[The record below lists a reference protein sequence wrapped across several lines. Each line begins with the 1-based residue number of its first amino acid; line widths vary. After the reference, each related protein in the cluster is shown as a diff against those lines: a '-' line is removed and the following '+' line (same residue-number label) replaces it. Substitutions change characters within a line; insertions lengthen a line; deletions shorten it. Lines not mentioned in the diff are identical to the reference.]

1 MSRARRRQSKPDRLL
16 HLGEAIDRMPDVVRM
31 YDDDPSSDPDP
42 ARLRDGMK
50 RIGLYLESA
59 TGSKLSQGEVMASM
73 DAAGVGVGAWWQE
86 ALGYQPARKP
96 FHSTARRECPKCH
109 GVFDADRFDDLT
121 IYPGQPDKGWCKQCA
136 VNAS

>member
-73 DAAGVGVGAWWQE
+73 DAAGVGVGARKRWGISRLVSRSIQLHAGS
-86 ALGYQPARKP
+86 AL
-96 FHSTARRECPKCH
+96 
-109 GVFDADRFDDLT
+109 
-121 IYPGQPDKGWCKQCA
+121 
-136 VNAS
+136 NATVCSMQIGLMI